1 MADKKITQLTE
12 LAVRPDY
19 NIDVI
24 PIVDSGSAA
33 SATKKISRNNY
44 IPELNVTTGSA
55 TASKALVLDE
65 NSDIKDLRTVSAS
78 VTSTA
83 SFGRFMAAG
92 NSNFSGNITIGGN
105 LNIGDANTDYVVVQA
120 DLSSSLRPNNDNAFN
135 IGSTALTWKNIYFK
149 SNISGS
155 SATTASFG
163 ALTTPGGVLSTLI
176 PAVSDGA
183 ALGTTSKMWSDLFL
197 ASAGVVNF
205 NAGDMT
211 LTHASN
217 EIQVDGGDLVV
228 EGTNKV
234 GLGGAPSTDYIHK
247 STDVKIVAAADI
259 TLDPGGNNVKPGSD
273 SADDLGVDGTAWRK
287 LFVDDIDLNGQG
299 RIDLDADADTSVR
312 SSADDVIT
320 FEAGGVDIAQI
331 TATSVSGSAIATAS
345 FHRLE
350 VKGNTDLTGNLT
362 LGGNITIGDAATDS
376 ISVSADFTSNL
387 VPDADNTYD
396 LGSAAQSWRH
406 VYAEGNVS
414 SSATSTG
421 SFGNLY
427 IDDDALVKDRVYFND
442 FGGEYI
448 SGDGTDLNLTS
459 GNDINVP
466 ANIGLTFGDDGE
478 KIEGNGTRLSIA
490 SGDGLVLDSE
500 GDIEINA
507 DGGDVVVKDNTAILL
522 NVSATDISGSST
534 STGSFGKLEGD
545 GASITNL
552 TAAAITNV
560 ANDAADRVFTMDGD
574 GTGTA
579 EANLTFDGTT
589 LSGSSAA
596 TSSFGAGIV
605 IDKLYFNDFGGE
617 YISGDGTDLTLT
629 SGADINI
636 PSNIGLTFGDD
647 GEKIEGNGTR
657 LSIASGTG
665 MVLDCEGDIEINADG
680 GDVAIKDN
688 TVALLDISAT
698 KVSGSATSTGSFGSI
713 VFDDFISGDGS
724 SLTGIPT
731 AASVSGSFVQGAAVS
746 SSFAQ
751 KTAVSGSLG
760 LVTGV
765 NTGGTVISGSALST
779 GSFARGIFGGNVT
792 PVVDNNVNL
801 GSAALRWANVYTA
814 DLHLNNEGN
823 PNSVDGT
830 TGNWT
835 VQEGEDYIY
844 VVNNKSNKKF
854 KLMLEEV
861 E

>member
-1 MADKKITQLTE
+1 M
-12 LAVRPDY
+12 
-19 NIDVI
+19 
-24 PIVDSGSAA
+24 
-33 SATKKISRNNY
+33 
-44 IPELNVTTGSA
+44 
-55 TASKALVLDE
+55 
-65 NSDIKDLRTVSAS
+65 
-78 VTSTA
+78 
-83 SFGRFMAAG
+83 
-92 NSNFSGNITIGGN
+92 
-105 LNIGDANTDYVVVQA
+105 
-120 DLSSSLRPNNDNAFN
+120 
-135 IGSTALTWKNIYFK
+135 
-149 SNISGS
+149 
-155 SATTASFG
+155 
-163 ALTTPGGVLSTLI
+163 
-176 PAVSDGA
+176 
-183 ALGTTSKMWSDLFL
+183 
-197 ASAGVVNF
+197 
-205 NAGDMT
+205 
-211 LTHASN
+211 
-217 EIQVDGGDLVV
+217 
-228 EGTNKV
+228 
-234 GLGGAPSTDYIHK
+234 
-247 STDVKIVAAADI
+247 
-259 TLDPGGNNVKPGSD
+259 
-273 SADDLGVDGTAWRK
+273 
-287 LFVDDIDLNGQG
+287 
-299 RIDLDADADTSVR
+299 
-312 SSADDVIT
+312 
-320 FEAGGVDIAQI
+320 
-331 TATSVSGSAIATAS
+331 
-345 FHRLE
+345 
-350 VKGNTDLTGNLT
+350 
-362 LGGNITIGDAATDS
+362 
-376 ISVSADFTSNL
+376 
-387 VPDADNTYD
+387 
-396 LGSAAQSWRH
+396 
-406 VYAEGNVS
+406 
-414 SSATSTG
+414 
-421 SFGNLY
+421 
-427 IDDDALVKDRVYFND
+427 
-442 FGGEYI
+442 
-448 SGDGTDLNLTS
+448 
-459 GNDINVP
+459 
-466 ANIGLTFGDDGE
+466 
-478 KIEGNGTRLSIA
+478 SIA

-522 NVSATDISGSST
+522 NVSATDISGSIT

-560 ANDAADRVFTMDGD
+560 ANDGADRVFTMDGD

-765 NTGGTVISGSALST
+765 NTGGTVISGSATST
-779 GSFARGIFGGNVT
+779 GSFAAGIFGGNVT

-854 KLMLEEV
+854 KLMLEEI

>member
-1 MADKKITQLTE
+1 MAKLHNSLTGTD
-12 LAVRPDY
+12 LH
-19 NIDVI
+19 NNKGIDVETALTSSMIISASAGGHTGAVTSSAMII
-24 PIVDSGSAA
+24 PSTTNTYDLGSPTKAWRKLYVITSSIEFVNPSGTVIQSLTADSDGVSFGSGQISGSA
-33 SATKKISRNNY
+33 IS
-44 IPELNVTTGSA
+44 GSG
-55 TASKALVLDE
+55 LMI
-65 NSDIKDLRTVSAS
+65 N
-78 VTSTA
+78 
-83 SFGRFMAAG
+83 G
-92 NSNFSGNITIGGN
+92 SGNIT
-105 LNIGDANTDYVVVQA
+105 GD
-120 DLSSSLRPNNDNAFN
+120 
-135 IGSTALTWKNIYFK
+135 
-149 SNISGS
+149 
-155 SATTASFG
+155 
-163 ALTTPGGVLSTLI
+163 
-176 PAVSDGA
+176 
-183 ALGTTSKMWSDLFL
+183 
-197 ASAGVVNF
+197 
-205 NAGDMT
+205 
-211 LTHASN
+211 
-217 EIQVDGGDLVV
+217 
-228 EGTNKV
+228 
-234 GLGGAPSTDYIHK
+234 
-247 STDVKIVAAADI
+247 
-259 TLDPGGNNVKPGSD
+259 
-273 SADDLGVDGTAWRK
+273 
-287 LFVDDIDLNGQG
+287 
-299 RIDLDADADTSVR
+299 
-312 SSADDVIT
+312 
-320 FEAGGVDIAQI
+320 
-331 TATSVSGSAIATAS
+331 
-345 FHRLE
+345 
-350 VKGNTDLTGNLT
+350 LT
-362 LGGNITIGDAATDS
+362 LGGNITIGDSATDS
-376 ISVSADFTSNL
+376 ISVSADFTSHL
-387 VPDADNTYD
+387 IPDSDNTYD

-459 GNDINVP
+459 GNDINIP

-522 NVSATDISGSST
+522 NVSATDISGSIT

-560 ANDAADRVFTMDGD
+560 ASDGADRVFTMDGD

-731 AASVSGSFVQGAAVS
+731 AASVSGS
-746 SSFAQ
+746 
-751 KTAVSGSLG
+751 LG

-765 NTGGTVISGSALST
+765 NTGGTVISGSATST
-779 GSFARGIFGGNVT
+779 GSFAAGIFGGNVT

-854 KLMLEEV
+854 KLMLEEI